1 MGHDRPVEVGPDE
14 VQPGRGSPVAQQPRL
29 DVLGPQRLGEQ
40 RVVEQVAAAVL
51 RDQRYLDAA
60 QYAEEGLM
68 HL

>member
-1 MGHDRPVEVGPDE
+1 
-14 VQPGRGSPVAQQPRL
+14 VAQQPRL

-40 RVVEQVAAAVL
+40 RVVEQVAASVL